1 MKPEIKELHK
11 LTEEELEASYE
22 MMIRSF
28 RNYPKLIGTFPDWDD
43 RQAAIEMV
51 LRYYGAFDFAYGN
64 VYSTDENIDEVMM
77 IMYSEEED
85 YTKERFDAAGSD
97 NEKFRQAASRLS
109 DEQVKRWWDFFDE
122 LDRKEEKLTTIPEHC
137 LYVDFLCVRSEVQG
151 QGRGSKII
159 RAACRYADEVG
170 LPIMLFTNG
179 EEDVRFYLK
188 NGFRI
193 IGVTTSE
200 EFGFENT
207 YVLYEP
213 ESAAAESGR
222 EAADER

>member
-1 MKPEIKELHK
+1 MKPEIKELYK
-11 LTEEELEASYE
+11 NREEDLENIYE
-22 MMIRSF
+22 MMIGSF
-28 RNYPKLIGTFPDWDD
+28 KNYPKLIGAFPDWDD

-51 LRYYGAFDFAYGN
+51 IRYYGAFDFAYGN
-64 VYSTDENIDEVMM
+64 VYSLDENGNEVLML
-77 IMYSEEED
+77 MYSEEED
-85 YTKERFDAAGSD
+85 YTEERFKAAGSD
-97 NEKFRQAASRLS
+97 SEEFREAAARLG
-109 DEQVKRWWDFFDE
+109 EENQKRWWGFFDE
-122 LDRKEEKLTTIPEHC
+122 LDLKEAELETIPDRY
-137 LYVDFLCVRSEVQG
+137 LYVDFLCVREGLQG

-159 RAACRYADEVG
+159 GKVCRYADSVG
-170 LPIMLFTNG
+170 LPVMLFTNG

-213 ESAAAESGR
+213 EARNEC
-222 EAADER
+222 